1 MTADLAPSLLPAVFE
16 QWFANKGWQLRDH
29 QAQLIQAAERKQHAL
44 LMAPTGAGKTLAGFL
59 PSLID
64 LHNAPFEGLHTLYIS
79 PLKALAADIERN
91 LVAPIS
97 DMSLRLSV
105 GTRTGDTS
113 QAERERQRK
122 TPPNLL
128 LTTPESFALLLSYPT
143 AAAMFAT
150 LRCVIIDELHA
161 LNTIKRGDLLS
172 LGLARLNS
180 LAPDHRRVGLSATL
194 ADADWARAWL
204 SPRGE
209 IDDPALTTIQG
220 PSGLAPRIDIA
231 CPPEGMPWAGRMG
244 LYASAKVYEHILQAR
259 LALVF
264 VNTRAQAELIF
275 NELWRMNDQNLAI
288 ALHHGSLD
296 LEQRLRVEAAMAAGQ
311 LRAVVATSSLDLGI
325 DWGDIDLVIQ
335 VGAPKGASR
344 LVQRIG
350 RANHRLDE
358 ASHAVLIPANR
369 FELLECQAAKDA
381 ILAGELDGEAPYPGT
396 LDVLAQHIWAVACQ
410 GAFHPTDLYE
420 EVLNAAP
427 FQSLSRKDFDDT
439 LAFIAHGGYA
449 LRAYERY
456 RRLKALPDGRYAI
469 ASPAHL
475 RAYRNNVGVI
485 VEAPMLKVK
494 KGFKTIGELEE
505 SFAMQ
510 LAAGDT
516 FMFGGQVLEFIE
528 IQQTDMKVKAAAA
541 DRSAKVA
548 VYGGARL
555 PISTQLAERV
565 RGLMSHPGQ
574 WRNFPDEVQ
583 DWLKIQQARSGMPSA
598 ERLLIESFP
607 RAGKEYLVAYTF
619 EGRNAHQ
626 TLGMLLTRRLDREG
640 CGALGFVGTDYAIA
654 TWALNQHPDV
664 ERLFDQDMLGDDLE
678 AWMQETSLMKR
689 TFKSCAIIGGLIER
703 LYPSQ
708 RKSRRQVT
716 FNTDIIYDVLRSHEP
731 DHVLL
736 RATRAE
742 AARGLC
748 DIRRLSDM
756 LTRFAGRIDYRR
768 LDRVSPL
775 AVPIM
780 LELGRESVYG
790 EADEMMLDELAEDL
804 IEEAMS

>member
-1 MTADLAPSLLPAVFE
+1 MTSAPLPAVF
-16 QWFANKGWQLRDH
+16 QAWFEGKGWQLRRH
-29 QAQLIQAAERKQHAL
+29 QAQLIQAGAAKQHAL

-64 LHNAPFEGLHTLYIS
+64 LHARPFDGLHTLYIS

-91 LVAPIS
+91 LVEPIAG
-97 DMSLRLSV
+97 MGLQLSV
-105 GTRTGDTS
+105 GTRTGDTR

-122 TPPNLL
+122 SPPNLL

-143 AAAMFAT
+143 APEMFAT

-172 LGLARLNS
+172 LGLSRLNG
-180 LAPDHRRVGLSATL
+180 LAPHHRRVGLSATL

-209 IDDPALTTIQG
+209 IDDPDLVSIQG
-220 PSGLAPRIDIA
+220 PAGLPPRIDTA

-259 LALVF
+259 LALIF

-275 NELWRMNDQNLAI
+275 NELWRMNEANLPI

-344 LVQRIG
+344 LIQRIG

-381 ILAGELDGEAPYPGT
+381 ILAGDLDGEPPYPGT

-410 GAFHPTDLYE
+410 GAFHPNDLYH
-420 EVLNAAP
+420 EVQNAAP
-427 FQSLSRKDFDDT
+427 FQNLSRKDFDDT

-456 RRLKALPDGRYAI
+456 RRLKTLPDGRYAI

-475 RAYRNNVGVI
+475 RAYRSNVGVI
-485 VEAPMLKVK
+485 VEAPMLKVR
-494 KGFKTIGELEE
+494 KGFKAIGELEE
-505 SFAMQ
+505 TFAMQ
-510 LAAGDT
+510 LAPGDT

-528 IQQTDMKVKAAAA
+528 IQQTDVKVRAAAA

-565 RGLMSHPGQ
+565 RTMMSRPEQ
-574 WRNFPDEVQ
+574 WRSFPDEVQ
-583 DWLKIQQARSGMPSA
+583 DWLNIQRARSGMPSA

-654 TWALNQHPDV
+654 TWALGQHPDV
-664 ERLFDQDMLGDDLE
+664 NRLFDQDMLGDDLE

-689 TFKSCAIIGGLIER
+689 TFKNCAIIGGLIER
-703 LYPSQ
+703 QYPSQ
-708 RKSRRQVT
+708 KKSRRQVT

-756 LTRFAGRIDYRR
+756 LTRFSGKIDYRR

-790 EADEMMLDELAEDL
+790 EADQMMLDELADDL